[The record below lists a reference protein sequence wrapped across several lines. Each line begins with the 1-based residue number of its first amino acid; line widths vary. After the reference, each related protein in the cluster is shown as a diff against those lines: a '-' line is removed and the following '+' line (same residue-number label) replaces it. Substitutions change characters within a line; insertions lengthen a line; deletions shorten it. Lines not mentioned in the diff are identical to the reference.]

1 MTTIMRLTFIEMKK
15 RRILYLTIGLTILF
29 LGLYGFA
36 LKEVYKYFQT
46 EEVAGLIRVGI
57 ISQMTSMGIYAS
69 GLIVSFLSIFASSGA
84 ISADLENGTYD
95 AILSKPIHRWEIL
108 LGRYLGVLSLIIP
121 YSIILIFSVLGLNL
135 FFGKSAVA
143 GISTI
148 SIIRGIAYFSL
159 LPTLLCSVGIF
170 LSSTMSTLGSGI
182 ILGIMYFIGMIG
194 GIIEGIGSILQNK
207 VGIILG
213 NIGIVTSLIMPTD
226 VVYRKAVSSVFTGE
240 NGINLAIDGILQAK
254 IQPSPA
260 MIIYVFIYVIFFV
273 VWAIK
278 KFEKR
283 DL

>member
-1 MTTIMRLTFIEMKK
+1 
-15 RRILYLTIGLTILF
+15 
-29 LGLYGFA
+29 
-36 LKEVYKYFQT
+36 
-46 EEVAGLIRVGI
+46 
-57 ISQMTSMGIYAS
+57 MGIYAS
-69 GLIVSFLSIFASSGA
+69 GLIVSFISIFASSGA

-143 GISTI
+143 GISTM

-254 IQPSPA
+254 IQPSS
-260 MIIYVFIYVIFFV
+260 FIWI
-273 VWAIK
+273 
-278 KFEKR
+278 
-283 DL
+283 

>member
-15 RRILYLTIGLTILF
+15 RRILYLTTGLTILF

-69 GLIVSFLSIFASSGA
+69 GLIVSFLSIFASAGA

-143 GISTI
+143 GISTM

>member
-143 GISTI
+143 GISTM

>member
-143 GISTI
+143 GISTM

-213 NIGIVTSLIMPTD
+213 NIGIITSLIMPTD

>member
-15 RRILYLTIGLTILF
+15 RRILYLTTGLTILF

-69 GLIVSFLSIFASSGA
+69 GLIVSFLSIFASAGA

>member
-15 RRILYLTIGLTILF
+15 RRILYLTTGLTILF

>member
-148 SIIRGIAYFSL
+148 STIRGIAYFSL

>member
-143 GISTI
+143 GISTM

-207 VGIILG
+207 VGMILG